1 VKKIEIVRI
10 LLGLLLILFI
20 SVLLG
25 SGRIEIK
32 ALQSLLFLI
41 VLFYGNRYGAGMGAG
56 CGTLCGI
63 LLTLAT
69 NNLAY
74 IAVLCVGG
82 MMAGFFSVLGRM
94 GSVIAF
100 LAGMVTISAIYSW
113 ELFTQSGWQVLAS
126 CVVYFLIPLSVMKQS
141 GKSRKKHRGKET
153 EIVLK
158 KLNRMADSFYLLSNY
173 FNDRNLMNQQSLTQM
188 ASASGAPI
196 EWIEKYSDSQKAIHT
211 QFFQMGR
218 LMQDVANQMQGVKKV
233 SVNQYK
239 NLVRMLK
246 LRQIYTKQIVFF
258 EDSSGR
264 NEVYMNLKTSKNNY
278 VSAKD
283 VVDCLNKETGK
294 RWKIAIDCKNI
305 INQSYAEMKFEEEP
319 RYQVLHGIARVTKTG
334 EEISGDSFSVKFLSG
349 SRVLFCLS
357 DGMGSGRNAY
367 LESQMAVDLLEQL
380 LETGFELEASVD
392 FINHVLLFCQRQ
404 QHPTTLDICLLD
416 LYTGQCELVKLGAPK
431 SFLKRKNQTAM
442 IGDFQVPLGMIQESS
457 FQVQSMQLE
466 DKDVY
471 VMVTDG
477 VLDQIESGTCE
488 QEFLQLISN
497 YSRINAK
504 EGALWL
510 MNQILP
516 EGEEAKD
523 DMTILIIGVHKR

>member
-1 VKKIEIVRI
+1 VKKIEIARI
-10 LLGLLLILFI
+10 VISLLLLLFI

-32 ALQSLLFLI
+32 ALQSLLFLV
-41 VLFYGNRYGAGMGAG
+41 VLFYGNRYGASMGAG

-74 IAVLCVGG
+74 IAVLCIGG
-82 MMAGFFSVLGRM
+82 MMAGFFSILGRIC
-94 GSVIAF
+94 SVIAF
-100 LAGMVTISAIYSW
+100 LAGMATISAIYSW
-113 ELFTQSGWQVLAS
+113 ELFAQSGWQVLAS
-126 CVVYFLIPLSVMKQS
+126 CVIYFLIPLSVVKQS
-141 GKSRKKHRGKET
+141 KKSKKKYRGKET

-158 KLNRMADSFYLLSNY
+158 KLSNMADSFYLLSDY
-173 FNDRNLMNQQSLTQM
+173 FSDRNLINQQSLTQM
-188 ASASGAPI
+188 ALVSGAPV
-196 EWIEKYSDSQKAIHT
+196 EWIEKYSDSQKAIET

-218 LMQDVANQMQGVKKV
+218 LMQEVANQMYGVKSV

-246 LRQIYTKQIVFF
+246 FRQIYAKQIVFF
-258 EDSSGR
+258 EESSGR
-264 NEVYMNLKTSKNNY
+264 NEVYMDLKTSKNNY
-278 VSAKD
+278 VSSKD
-283 VVDCLNKETGK
+283 VVECLNKETGK
-294 RWKIAIDCKNI
+294 RWKIASDCKNI

-319 RYQVLHGIARVTKTG
+319 RYQVFHGIARVTKAG
-334 EEISGDSFSVKFLSG
+334 EEISGDSFSVKFLSN
-349 SRVLFCLS
+349 SKVLFCLS
-357 DGMGSGRNAY
+357 DGMGSGRKAY

-380 LETGFELEASVD
+380 LETGFELEAAVD

-416 LYTGQCELVKLGAPK
+416 LYTGQCSLVKLGAPK
-431 SFLKRKNQTAM
+431 SFLKRKNQTGV
-442 IGDFQVPLGMIQESS
+442 IGDFQIPLGVMQERS
-457 FQVQSMQLE
+457 FQVQSTQLE

-477 VLDQIESGTCE
+477 VLDQIERGDCE
-488 QEFLQLISN
+488 ERFLQLVKN
-497 YSRINAK
+497 YSKINAK

-510 MNQILP
+510 MNQVLP

-523 DMTILIIGVHKR
+523 DMTILIIGVYKR